1 MKPNKVETW
10 RSQEK
15 ALLERWNAAEERHR
29 AAHAALAAHGGGAPD
44 EALLQQVQ
52 ASRAEME
59 ALRRQVARLK
69 REFLTGDRY

>member
-1 MKPNKVETW
+1 MNPNKVEKW

-29 AAHAALAAHGGGAPD
+29 AAHTALAVHGGGAPD
-44 EALLQQVQ
+44 QALVQEVQ
-52 ASRAEME
+52 ASLAEIE